1 MISGCPLSVCGRFL
15 LLLISIERYIFSL
28 CAADCPM
35 KRSVWDVGCWG
46 EVAQCDESD
55 EFSGKAREI
64 FERQKNKE
72 LSRMLNSFLSI
83 SRGDWIRTSDN
94 TPPRRVL

>member
-35 KRSVWDVGCWG
+35 KRRAQDMG